1 MMPPKL
7 KLSYI
12 GSLLLLVLLTN
23 NVSCFNLSPKPNII
37 VKDPGFV
44 TDMPKYQSSYFGFA
58 LNLRP
63 LGIIVGAPR
72 AQSTLEAQRGINE
85 TGAIYRCTLTGTSQ
99 CNTYVFED
107 RGNVNVPANEYSYD
121 SEKKDHQW
129 LGASIDGGP
138 KDTDKLIVCAPRF
151 ITPVTN
157 DYLMHGVCYWI
168 NDTLTPNPVNVTR
181 ISPLRG
187 KQEQIMDENGKRI
200 YYYMLAEQGICAH
213 VTADNE
219 EFLIGAPGIH
229 TWKGSVIRYRKVVDT
244 DEPSLSRRDTS
255 SVSRVTRQAD
265 VQPAPFT
272 RYETNIPN
280 PKTFDQADDSYFGY
294 SVASGY
300 FNSNDRNKLLYVA
313 TAPQDSEQSGLAYI
327 FDYHRNTINKLYTL
341 RGSQFGE
348 YFGYAALA
356 EDINGDGL
364 TDVIVSAPQ
373 YSISGSF
380 DDGAIYVF
388 LNKGNMDFESK
399 TIISPIHAKARF
411 GTTLTSLGDIN
422 HDGFNDIAVGAPFA
436 QNGAV
441 FIYLGGEHG
450 LREQPSQRFDF
461 TDTTQSAYGQAMF
474 GHGLSKGSDIDG
486 NGFND
491 FAIGAPNAETVFVYR
506 SYPVV
511 SIKATISSATR
522 EIKPEQTS
530 FRVEVCYS
538 IATTS
543 TKVQSQ
549 DLNMHVILDPQVKRV
564 QIASTNSNEMKF
576 KVTATTTNQCTQIDC
591 NVRFNVETI
600 FKPIEMELRYKLVN
614 GIPNSE
620 EFCET
625 CAAVDPAEPTS
636 HKEKII
642 FSTGCA
648 SQICVADLQVKSNL
662 EKNFV
667 LGSSR
672 TFSVSYDVSN
682 NGETAYLPQINITS
696 SNRMPFAK
704 IPSNCKTNN
713 QDVSL
718 LCDLN
723 QGQPMAKGASDT
735 ITVIFDTS
743 RISGQSMTIVAK
755 AFSTGKELN
764 NADNIATDV
773 VALSEFTEIVA
784 VGKPNTDHINLEK
797 AGNTAEVINLYD
809 IKSVGPSNV
818 GSMKIVFD
826 IPVAYRIPDT
836 TKTIPIVDMSN
847 ITMQAVY
854 DAQIKDVQFYQ
865 NTTQILM
872 NAVET
877 TSSFSTQFTSKL
889 VNGGG
894 GNNGMH
900 YDSTNMGHVNEFN
913 IREESFGDSFMSS
926 STARRRRRRE
936 ATTLTAN
943 KENYARITN
952 SKSYELLGEDLK
964 GTLPV
969 NRTIVFN
976 CNDPETTMCVRAV
989 ITLYDF
995 KPNKPVTVTMKYH
1008 VDLKEVNQILIEPWE
1023 FFVVVVD
1030 LNVQKTGDPLGT
1042 TLAVT
1047 KKLEYNIISKH
1058 QLYGTPIWVI
1068 IVSVIGGLL
1077 ALALITYGMYR
1088 AGFFKRATKEEMD
1101 KLMHQAQ
1108 LSSDGVT
1115 EASNLN
1121 NDGN

>member
-1 MMPPKL
+1 MMPL
-7 KLSYI
+7 KLRLPNI
-12 GSLLLLVLLTN
+12 GILLLLLLLTQDID
-23 NVSCFNLSPKPNII
+23 CFNLSPKPNIVI
-37 VKDPGFV
+37 KDPGFV

-63 LGIIVGAPR
+63 LGVIVGAPR
-72 AQSTLEAQRGINE
+72 AQSTLEAQRTINE
-85 TGAIYRCTLTGTSQ
+85 TGAIYRCTLNGTPQ
-99 CNTYVFED
+99 CTTYVFDD
-107 RGNVNVPANEYSYD
+107 RGNIDVPVSEYSYD
-121 SEKKDHQW
+121 SEKRDHQW
-129 LGASIDGGP
+129 LGASIDGGS

-151 ITPVTN
+151 ITPATN
-157 DYLMHGVCYWI
+157 DYLMHGVCYWV
-168 NDTLTPNPVNVTR
+168 NDTLAQNPENVTR

-187 KQEQIMDENGKRI
+187 KQEQVIDEDGTRI
-200 YYYMLAEQGICAH
+200 YYYMLAEQGISAH
-213 VTADNE
+213 VTPDNE

-229 TWKGSVIRYRKVVDT
+229 TWKGSVIRYRKVVDS

-255 SVSRVTRQAD
+255 RASRIARQAD

-272 RYETNIPN
+272 RYETDIPN
-280 PKTFDQADDSYFGY
+280 PKLFKQADDSYFGY

-300 FNSNDRNKLLYVA
+300 FDSTDRRKLLYVA
-313 TAPQDSEQSGLAYI
+313 SAPQDNQQSGLAYI
-327 FDYHRNTINKLYTL
+327 FDFDKNSINKLFVF

-348 YFGYAALA
+348 YFGYAVLA

-388 LNKGNMDFESK
+388 LNQGNMNFESK
-399 TIISPIHAKARF
+399 IMISPIHAKARF
-411 GTTLTSLGDIN
+411 GTTLTALGDIN

-436 QNGAV
+436 KDGSV
-441 FIYLGGEHG
+441 FVYLGSGKG
-450 LREQPSQRFDF
+450 LRELPSQRFDF
-461 TDTTQSAYGQAMF
+461 TGTTIPAYGQAMF
-474 GHGLSKGSDIDG
+474 GHGLSRGSDFDG

-491 FAIGAPNAETVFVYR
+491 FAIGAPNAESVFVYR

-511 SIKATISSATR
+511 SIKASISSQTR

-530 FRVEVCYS
+530 FKATVCYS

-543 TKVQSQ
+543 TKMKSQ
-549 DLNMHVILDPQVKRV
+549 ELEMHVILDPQVKRV

-576 KVTATTTNQCTQIDC
+576 KATATTQNQCTVIDC

-600 FKPIEMELRYKLVN
+600 FKPIEMELRYALAN

-620 EFCET
+620 VFCES

-636 HKEKII
+636 YVEKII

-648 SQICVADLQVKSNL
+648 SDVCVADLQVKSSL
-662 EKNFV
+662 ENKFV

-672 TFSVSYDVSN
+672 TFSVSYEVSN
-682 NGETAYLPQINITS
+682 SGETAYLPQINITS
-696 SNRMPFAK
+696 SNRMLFAQ
-704 IPSNCKTNN
+704 IPSNCKMNN
-713 QDVSL
+713 QEASL
-718 LCDLN
+718 ICDLN
-723 QGQPMAKGASDT
+723 QGQPMAKGTKDT
-735 ITVIFDTS
+735 VTVIFDTS
-743 RISGQSMTIVAK
+743 SISGQSMTIVAK

-764 NADNIATDV
+764 EKDNIATDV
-773 VALSEFTEIVA
+773 VALTEFTEIIA

-797 AGNTAEVINLYD
+797 AGDTAEVINVYEV
-809 IKSVGPSNV
+809 KSVGPSNI

-826 IPVAYRIPDT
+826 IPVAYLIPGT
-836 TKTIPIVDMSN
+836 TKNIPIVDMSN

-854 DAQIKDVQFYQ
+854 DSQIKDVQFYQ

-872 NAVET
+872 NAVEK
-877 TSSFSTQFTSKL
+877 SSSYSTQFTTKVASI
-889 VNGGG
+889 G
-894 GNNGMH
+894 GNNGMY
-900 YDSTNMGHVNEFN
+900 YDPTNMGHINEFN

-926 STARRRRRRE
+926 STSRRRRRRE
-936 ATTLTAN
+936 ATALTAN
-943 KENYARITN
+943 KENYARIANT
-952 SKSYELLGEDLK
+952 KSYELLGEDLK

-989 ITLYDF
+989 IPLFDF
-995 KPNKPVTVTMKYH
+995 KPNKPLTVTMKYH
-1008 VDLKEVNQILIEPWE
+1008 VDLKEVNQILMEPWE
-1023 FFVVVVD
+1023 FFVIVVD
-1030 LNVQKTGDPLGT
+1030 LNVQKTDDPLGT
-1042 TLAVT
+1042 TIAVT
-1047 KKLEYNIISKH
+1047 KKMEYNIISKH

-1108 LSSDGVT
+1108 LSTDGVT